1 MDEPQPG
8 TTLRQTLTLTL
19 LFAAGVINFFDRTS
33 LSVANNSVRAELHLS
48 ATQMGALLSA
58 FSLAYGIAQLPLI
71 ALLPR
76 HGARRVLG
84 SGLTLWSVAQMLT
97 GYVRTFPTFLS
108 LRVLLGAGEA
118 PFYPAGVQATRDWF
132 SPRARGRATAIM
144 SMSQTIGLAVAP
156 AILAWMILR
165 TGWRSMFVTL
175 GFAGLI
181 IALAWSVIYRAANTD
196 HATAQHEP
204 TSTNTLLTLRFLLR
218 HRVVWGMMLGW
229 GGINYTAWLYIAW
242 VPGYLQTAR
251 HLSLAHT
258 GALAGIPFLAGAA
271 GMFLSGVLADLRTR
285 RGEPLARVHYSQIL
299 VGMVLSAAATWF
311 VAYAGS
317 TTTALAAISA
327 ALFMI
332 HFGGTSGWGYVQVI
346 GGAHYVGSLGPL
358 QNFASFLIAS
368 AAPLVTGFLL
378 DRTHSFTLS
387 LIICSII
394 TLLGAL
400 SYATLGHP
408 ALLPQPTPR

>member
-1 MDEPQPG
+1 MDTTRPG
-8 TTLRQTLTLTL
+8 TSLRQALTLSL
-19 LFAAGVINFFDRTS
+19 LFAAGVVNFFDRAS
-33 LSVANNSVRAELHLS
+33 LSVANNSVRADLHLS

-76 HGARRVLG
+76 YGARRVLG
-84 SGLTLWSVAQMLT
+84 TGLTLWSIAQMLT
-97 GYVRTFPTFLS
+97 GYVRSFPTFLS

-132 SPRARGRATAIM
+132 SPRTRGRATAVM
-144 SMSQTIGLAVAP
+144 SMSQTIGLTIAP

-165 TGWRSMFVTL
+165 TGWRTMLITL
-175 GFAGLI
+175 GLAGLL
-181 IALAWSVIYRAANTD
+181 IAAAWSLFYRAASPHETT
-196 HATAQHEP
+196 HAD
-204 TSTNTLLTLRFLLR
+204 TLHTLRHLLR

-251 HLSLAHT
+251 QLSLAHT
-258 GALAGIPFLAGAA
+258 GVLTGIPFLAGAA
-271 GMFLSGVLADLRTR
+271 GMFLSGALADLRTR
-285 RGEPLARVHYSQIL
+285 RGASLARVHYSQIL
-299 VGMVLSAAATWF
+299 AGMVLSAAATWF
-311 VAYAGS
+311 VAYASS
-317 TTTALAAISA
+317 TAAALAGISA

-332 HFGGTSGWGYVQVI
+332 HFGGTSGWGYVQIV

-368 AAPLVTGFLL
+368 AAPLVTGLLL

-387 LIICSII
+387 LILCSVV

-400 SYATLGHP
+400 SYATLGQ
-408 ALLPQPTPR
+408 PQRLAQPDPR